1 MATIVAFSV
10 ATTVWVVS
18 AINKSMAAAELSKAE
33 VSKISALRAV
43 EREAFLEKLKDLEKV
58 SAAQKAEM
66 ESKLQAQ
73 ESKLQAQEEVNKE
86 RLLRRGFLGYMF
98 GL

>member
-1 MATIVAFSV
+1 
-10 ATTVWVVS
+10 
-18 AINKSMAAAELSKAE
+18 MAAAELSKAE
-33 VSKISALRAV
+33 VSKISALHAV
-43 EREAFLEKLKDLEKV
+43 EREAFLEKLRDLERVSAAQEKVSVAQKAEMEKV

-66 ESKLQAQ
+66 

>member
-1 MATIVAFSV
+1 
-10 ATTVWVVS
+10 
-18 AINKSMAAAELSKAE
+18 MAAAELSKAE
-33 VSKISALRAV
+33 VSKISALHAV
-43 EREAFLEKLKDLEKV
+43 EREAFLEKLRDLERVSAAQEKV
-58 SAAQKAEM
+58 SAAQKAEL

>member
-1 MATIVAFSV
+1 
-10 ATTVWVVS
+10 
-18 AINKSMAAAELSKAE
+18 MAAAELSKAE
-33 VSKISALRAV
+33 VSKISALHAV
-43 EREAFLEKLKDLEKV
+43 EREAFLEKLRDLERVSAAQEKV

-66 ESKLQAQ
+66 EKVSAAQKAELESKLQAQ